1 MLPLCPYI
9 HKFRFGISPVSE
21 VPVVVLPVGGN
32 RHPAHGSD
40 ANWKQERRL
49 LIDVTETIPIII
61 IIITNDCWAHRYWT
75 AEIFSEEGGIT
86 VGRGLSVIW
95 TKDLSVTGPHP
106 SRPPPPP
113 HSNPTKPSPYSSSL
127 LATTHYQLMYIAA
140 DRPFFLYWYI
150 HNSHL
155 SDFFENHPE
164 ASHGIPPPP
173 PHTTANGPSPPSF
186 YRTGRIKA

>member
-1 MLPLCPYI
+1 MLALTMFMSLGTNCLYWNVSVVSDGTCDPYIYLSCLYTVMLPLCPYI

-40 ANWKQERRL
+40 ANWKTGKETVN
-49 LIDVTETIPIII
+49 DVTETIPIII

-86 VGRGLSVIW
+86 VGRGLLVIW

-106 SRPPPPP
+106 Q
-113 HSNPTKPSPYSSSL
+113 PS
-127 LATTHYQLMYIAA
+127 
-140 DRPFFLYWYI
+140 
-150 HNSHL
+150 
-155 SDFFENHPE
+155 
-164 ASHGIPPPP
+164 IPPQP
-173 PHTTANGPSPPSF
+173 N
-186 YRTGRIKA
+186 